1 MERNVNITLKKTT
14 KTQRKRK
21 REERNREELQ
31 NHEEKINK
39 LTVSTYLSRTTSNVY
54 GLEQSLSVF

>member
-21 REERNREELQ
+21 REESNREELQ

-54 GLEQSLSVF
+54 GLEQPIKRH